1 MTSSNLAAAL
11 AHPQPRLRASL
22 LIAGLL
28 ALGACAGMP
37 DKKAD
42 TPPVTPSE
50 RYAIHVDPAPQ
61 DLKLG
66 AHASGL
72 SPAQTDALRVFVGL
86 WEADDRKPITIMA
99 PEHGPAAAAVF
110 RTASGARDSLI
121 AAGVPAS
128 EIQLIGYEAGG
139 AADAPIRIS
148 FMSYTAS
155 GPQCGHGWED
165 IAKTYSNESYR
176 QFGCAVTANMAAQIA
191 DPEDLLHPRA
201 MGPSDATRRENVLD
215 KYRTGTTT
223 ATAKDTQAN
232 GAVSSSGQ

>member
-1 MTSSNLAAAL
+1 MSSNNPAAF
-11 AHPQPRLRASL
+11 QSRSRASL
-22 LIAGLL
+22 VALGLL
-28 ALGACAGMP
+28 ALSACAGVP
-37 DKKAD
+37 DKKTD

-50 RYAIHVDPAPQ
+50 RYAMRVDPAPQ
-61 DLKLG
+61 ELKLG
-66 AHASGL
+66 PHASGL

-86 WEADDRKPITIMA
+86 WDADDRKPITIMA
-99 PEHGPAAAAVF
+99 PEHGPPAAAVF
-110 RTASGARDSLI
+110 RTAAGARDNLI

-128 EIQLIGYEAGG
+128 EIQLVGYEAAGVG
-139 AADAPIRIS
+139 DAPIRIS

-155 GPQCGHGWED
+155 GPQCGRAWED

-201 MGPSDATRRENVLD
+201 LAPSDAVRRENVLD
-215 KYRTGTTT
+215 KYRSGTVT